1 MLWGCFSASGVGP
14 IVWIQGKMNAADYT
28 DVLQNKMLP
37 FAEDEMPLK
46 WEFMQDNDPKHSARS
61 VKTWFQQNEVL
72 VMEWPS
78 QSPDLNPIE
87 HLWGVL
93 KNKIGSFKSKN
104 KQELWEK
111 IQETWYS
118 IPPEVCA
125 NLVGSM
131 NRRCQEVIKM
141 KGSSTKY

>member
-1 MLWGCFSASGVGP
+1 
-14 IVWIQGKMNAADYT
+14 MNAADYT

-61 VKTWFQQNEVL
+61 VKWWFQQNEVL